1 MSLKYRNASGV
12 ETPVAGLNGT
22 SGELVPSVS
31 LYQTGSF
38 EVEAL
43 PAGGYTNS
51 GVISLQT
58 PFPDT
63 DYIITFDFAHS
74 SLVAGAIQKTVGNF
88 KATIGNIDP
97 AGGTGASTC
106 YWRAFK
112 LMTDESRALD
122 ETHIAQNTANFAPA
136 FSEVTSYAVG
146 DYVTYNNILY
156 RCTTAH
162 TAGVWVAG
170 HFTQVT
176 VGSQLKVQDIS
187 SSITMEEGY
196 ASGQI
201 YVFRDGNTVQVLFNS
216 VITTGYSKTICSGLP
231 KPLHSGYFCVQA
243 DADPQELGLAAFQI
257 DGSINSGTNIAGMAP
272 SKVWDGFITY
282 LTRD

>member
-1 MSLKYRNASGV
+1 MSLQYRASDGT
-12 ETPVAGLNGT
+12 ETTVAGLAPAGQ
-22 SGELVPSVS
+22 LVPSVS

-38 EVEAL
+38 EVAAL
-43 PAGGYTNS
+43 PAGGYADS

-74 SLVAGAIQKTVGNF
+74 SLVAGAIEKSASNF
-88 KATIGNIDP
+88 HVVIGNVDP
-97 AGGTGASTC
+97 AAGTNPSIC
-106 YWRAFK
+106 YWKAFK
-112 LMTDESRALD
+112 LMTDESRVLD
-122 ETHIAQNTANFAPA
+122 ETHIEQNTANFAPS
-136 FSEVTSYAVG
+136 FSTLTSYAVG

-216 VITTGYSKTICSGLP
+216 VVTTGYSKAICSGLP

-272 SKVWDGFITY
+272 SKVWDGFMTY